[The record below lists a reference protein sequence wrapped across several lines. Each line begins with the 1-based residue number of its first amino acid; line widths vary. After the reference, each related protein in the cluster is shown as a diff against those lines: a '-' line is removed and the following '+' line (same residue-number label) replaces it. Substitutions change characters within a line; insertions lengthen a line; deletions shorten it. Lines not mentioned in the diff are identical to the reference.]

1 MYSIFTNQ
9 GWYYTIGNLG
19 RYGRITG
26 SWDQAEMMCQEHA
39 DGVYK
44 QLESLNF
51 DLSLSVVE
59 IPDAV
64 LGEQVACVFCERK
77 SDKLSHLG
85 GEPCLT
91 E

>member
-26 SWDQAEMMCQEHA
+26 SWDQAEMI
-39 DGVYK
+39 Y
-44 QLESLNF
+44 F